1 MSKLMSDTT
10 IHTPDYD
17 LHDWAY
23 ERQARLDDCKD
34 AYICERLDDLKTAIS
49 SLKAPDIFQ
58 QAMENMDS
66 DEIEK
71 LHRWL
76 FKIWQARNPYG
87 EAGNTKYVVSI
98 IADMLHDAL
107 LHELDEEVKSIYE

>member
-1 MSKLMSDTT
+1 MKLTSNTT

-17 LHDWAY
+17 LHDWDY

-34 AYICERLDDLKTAIS
+34 AYVCDRLDGLRSAIAAM
-49 SLKAPDIFQ
+49 KAPAIFT

-76 FKIWQARNPYG
+76 FKIWQARNPHG
-87 EAGNTKYVVSI
+87 EAGNTKYAVRI
-98 IADMLHDAL
+98 IADILHDSL
-107 LHELDEEVKSIYE
+107 LQELDEEVKQQYE